1 MDLTLSRPPSPP
13 RAVRASHALRPLRAL
28 RTVAAAAGLAAS
40 LAALAPAALAQGAA
54 NTMVIGMGATPR
66 HLNSAVQSGIATGI
80 PAAQIFASPLRFDS
94 GWTPQPYLAETWT
107 FQDDGRSLLLKLV
120 PNATFHDGKPITSE
134 DVAFSIMTIKA
145 NHPFQSMFAPVE
157 RVDTPSPQIAI
168 IRLSSPHPAILL
180 ALSPPFCPIIPK
192 HVFGDG
198 QDVKT
203 HPRNANPVGSGP
215 YKVVE
220 FKPREAIVLE
230 KYPGFFMKDRP
241 KFDRLIIRIIQD
253 TAAQALALERGEI
266 DLLPGS
272 LTLSQVTQL
281 SKSPEVVINRKGGG
295 EAIGPLGWLAF
306 NLKKKPFDDVRVR
319 QAIAYAIDREFIV
332 KQLHKG
338 ITQVAT
344 GPIAPGSPF
353 YTDKVEPY
361 KLNLEKSKQLL
372 DAAGLKPNAQGV
384 RFAMTI
390 DYLPNTPDNSQTVAE
405 YLRPQLKKIGID
417 VTVRASPDFP
427 TWARRV
433 STYDFD
439 ATVDGAFNYG
449 DPVIGVHRTYL
460 STNIK
465 PGVIWSNTQNYV
477 NPKVD
482 ELLAQATVERDIEKR
497 KKLYAEFQRIV
508 VADAPVT
515 YTHVW
520 AQGYA
525 ARKDLVDMPTSIWSP
540 LAPYDTVRR
549 QSK

>member
-1 MDLTLSRPPSPP
+1 MNLPSPG
-13 RAVRASHALRPLRAL
+13 ALRLA
-28 RTVAAAAGLAAS
+28 VAAVGLAAT
-40 LAALAPAALAQGAA
+40 LAALAPSAFAQGSS
-54 NTMVIGMGATPR
+54 NTLVIGMGAVPR
-66 HLNSAVQSGIATGI
+66 HLNSAVQSGVATGM
-80 PAAQIFASPLRFDS
+80 PAAQIFASPLRFDKD
-94 GWTPQPYLAETWT
+94 WTPQPYLAESWA
-107 FQDDGRSLLLKLV
+107 FQDDGKSLLLKLV
-120 PNATFHDGKPITSE
+120 PNATFHDGKPVTSE

-157 RVDTPSPQIAI
+157 RVDTPSPTIAI
-168 IRLSSPHPAILL
+168 IRLKSPNPAILL

-192 HVFGDG
+192 HVYGDG
-198 QDVKT
+198 QDLKT
-203 HPRNANPVGSGP
+203 HPRNLAPVGSGP
-215 YKVVE
+215 YKLVE

-230 KYPGFFMKDRP
+230 RHAGYFIKDRP
-241 KFDRLIIRIIQD
+241 KFDRVIFRIIQD
-253 TAAQALALERGEI
+253 TAAQAIALERGEV

-272 LTLSQVTQL
+272 MTLSQVTQL
-281 SKSPEVVINRKGGG
+281 SKVPDVVISRKGG

-306 NLKKKPFDDVRVR
+306 NLKKKPFDDQRVR

-361 KLNLEKSKQLL
+361 KLNLDKAKQLL

-384 RFAMTI
+384 RFSMAI
-390 DYLPNTPDNSQTVAE
+390 DYLPNTPDNSQTIAE

-417 VTVRASPDFP
+417 TTVRASPDFP

-439 ATVDGAFNYG
+439 ATMDGAFNYG
-449 DPVIGVHRTYL
+449 DPVIGVHRTWL

-482 ELLAQATVERDIEKR
+482 DLLAQATVERDVEKR
-497 KKLYAEFQRIV
+497 RKLYAEFQRIV
-508 VADAPVT
+508 VDDAPVT
-515 YTHVW
+515 FTHVW
-520 AQGYA
+520 AQGFA
-525 ARKDLVDMPTSIWSP
+525 ARKDLVDVPLSIWAPMS
-540 LAPYDTVRR
+540 PYDTISR
-549 QSK
+549 KKP

>member
-281 SKSPEVVINRKGGG
+281 SKSPE
-295 EAIGPLGWLAF
+295 
-306 NLKKKPFDDVRVR
+306 
-319 QAIAYAIDREFIV
+319 
-332 KQLHKG
+332 
-338 ITQVAT
+338 T
-344 GPIAPGSPF
+344 GPIAQGSPF
-353 YTDKVEPY
+353 YTDKVERY
-361 KLNLEKSKQLL
+361 ALNLEKAKQLL

-439 ATVDGAFNYG
+439 ATMDGAFNYG